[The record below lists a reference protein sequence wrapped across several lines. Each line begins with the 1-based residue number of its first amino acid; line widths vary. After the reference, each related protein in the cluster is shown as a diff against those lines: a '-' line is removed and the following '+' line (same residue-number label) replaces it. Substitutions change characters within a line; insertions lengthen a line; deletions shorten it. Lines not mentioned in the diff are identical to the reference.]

1 MFSWKLPVRFLSL
14 VLCLI
19 VPTSQ
24 IAFAAPKPLTPDQV
38 RQRIQNI
45 HVDGAVFIRET
56 NGAEFAGR
64 ILSIDT
70 DAFTMQTG
78 NHPDDVVTVP
88 YSGIVYVNGPSTD
101 KRVWI
106 FRGAVVGTAVL
117 GALLI
122 HHAYENSVA
131 NQQASQAAFCQANNI
146 PLAQCPGA

>member
-1 MFSWKLPVRFLSL
+1 MFSWKLPARFLAL
-14 VLCLI
+14 FLCLI
-19 VPTSQ
+19 LPTSQ

-38 RQRIQNI
+38 RQRIQKI

-70 DAFTMQTG
+70 DAFIMQTG
-78 NHPDDVVTVP
+78 NHPDDIVTVP
-88 YSGIVYVNGPSTD
+88 YSDIVYMNNPYTD

-106 FRGAVVGTAVL
+106 VAGALVGTAII
-117 GALLI
+117 GGLLL

-131 NQQASQAAFCQANNI
+131 NQQASQASFCQANKI
-146 PLAQCPGA
+146 PLSQCPGA